1 MKFKL
6 LFLLFLAVNLNAQ
19 NTEISQKDS
28 LKAKSIELF
37 REMYWNNLPDPVSWT
52 NDYENLFTESEQK
65 KLDSVIAKFEK
76 ETSIE
81 ISIVTIDTI
90 KISEEKFEDLTLHM
104 ARTWKIG
111 KADKDNRIL
120 IGISKGY
127 RRIRIQNGN
136 GIEKII
142 TDDETKNIIE
152 KYFIPYFRKSEYYDG
167 TFIGLGEL
175 IKLLKNKIENEEKKK
190 ASVK

>member
-37 REMYWNNLPDPVSWT
+37 REIYWNNLPEPASWT

-65 KLDSVIAKFEK
+65 KLDSVIARFEK

-104 ARTWKIG
+104 ARTWYIG
-111 KADKDNRIL
+111 KADKDNGIL

-142 TDDETKNIIE
+142 TDEETKNIIE
-152 KYFIPYFRKSEYYDG
+152 KYFIPYFRKGEYYDG

-175 IKLLKNKIENEEKKK
+175 IKLLKNKIEK
-190 ASVK
+190 